1 MPRLFTGLELPAD
14 VAFDLDLM
22 KGGIWGA
29 RWIDR
34 ESHHI
39 TLRFIGDIDDGIAR
53 EIAHELDHVAARP
66 FPIKLKGIGLFGG
79 NKPHSIFVGVAE
91 SPELRRLQATHER
104 ICQMLGLPAEAR
116 KFIPHVTLA
125 RLRDPDVAAVH
136 SFVASHNLYQSRLFD
151 VSRFVLFSSRPTRG
165 GGPYAVEESYA
176 LQLAG

>member
-39 TLRFIGDIDDGIAR
+39 TLRFIGDIDDRLAN
-53 EIAHELDHVAARP
+53 EIAHELDHVAAKP
-66 FPIKLKGIGLFGG
+66 FPVRLKGIGLFGG
-79 NKPHSIFVGVAE
+79 NKPHSIYVGVEASAE
-91 SPELRRLQATHER
+91 LKRLQATHER
-104 ICQMLGLPAEAR
+104 ICQMLGLGPETR

-125 RLRDPDVAAVH
+125 RLRDPDIASVH
-136 SFVASHNLYQSRLFD
+136 RFVASHNLYQSRLFN
-151 VSRFVLFSSRPTRG
+151 VGHFVLFSSRPSRG
-165 GGPYAVEESYA
+165 GGPYAVEEAYQ
-176 LQLAG
+176 LQMAG